1 MELHSSVFLH
11 HHLRFCS
18 INLCVMKFVKWEISE
33 HYRIILTLFWHWLT
47 GSSKWTNAWNWTSL
61 NVNNDM
67 DFGLNWVWNFFIYFY
82 LQFVLFVLIL
92 QEKLVKNR
100 VPEELRQP
108 TGRVIGIIKRKWR
121 QYCGILQPS
130 ILKEVS
136 WPQHRILLLH
146 LAFSFCFLLLLFP
159 FPCYSF

>member
-1 MELHSSVFLH
+1 MNRTSWKYSAGLVVRAAFL
-11 HHLRFCS
+11 LSLWIVLWCNCRRQ
-18 INLCVMKFVKWEISE
+18 LCFFRLVWE
-33 HYRIILTLFWHWLT
+33 
-47 GSSKWTNAWNWTSL
+47 TNWSL
-61 NVNNDM
+61 YS
-67 DFGLNWVWNFFIYFY
+67 WIWNFFLFFN

-146 LAFSFCFLLLLFP
+146 LSFSFCFLLLFP
-159 FPCYSF
+159 FPCLTLQLLE